1 MKEERRRWIRTR
13 TLTLTTT
20 KQPSHRNSFHILS
33 PDNYSERCRIHRLGS
48 SVSVGLIMREISSS
62 ELNNTST
69 TFHVFL
75 LDIRMRALLLGVV
88 FCFFLSDP
96 FTGVLLPVTVRLLL
110 LTLDPV
116 ELLLEYFEDDLASL
130 YIC

>member
-1 MKEERRRWIRTR
+1 
-13 TLTLTTT
+13 
-20 KQPSHRNSFHILS
+20 
-33 PDNYSERCRIHRLGS
+33 
-48 SVSVGLIMREISSS
+48 MREISSS

-88 FCFFLSDP
+88 FCFFLLDP

>member
-1 MKEERRRWIRTR
+1 
-13 TLTLTTT
+13 
-20 KQPSHRNSFHILS
+20 
-33 PDNYSERCRIHRLGS
+33 
-48 SVSVGLIMREISSS
+48 MREISSS